1 MHATTPVQHPDQ
13 RLLEA
18 VRQLGDWLAAEERV
32 SASERLARMLDAPV
46 RHAILADLS
55 PLERA
60 AA

>member
-1 MHATTPVQHPDQ
+1 MHATTTAPHPDE

-32 SASERLARMLDAPV
+32 TASERLARVLDAPL
-46 RHAILADLS
+46 RHAILADLA
-55 PLERA
+55 PHERA